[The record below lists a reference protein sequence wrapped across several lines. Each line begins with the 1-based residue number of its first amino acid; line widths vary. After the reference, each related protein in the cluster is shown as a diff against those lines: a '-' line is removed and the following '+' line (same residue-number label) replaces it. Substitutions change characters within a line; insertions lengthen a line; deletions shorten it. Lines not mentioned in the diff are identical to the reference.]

1 MKTTKKQAHE
11 NFHQLTVEEIG
22 ENKWQISCLIKKVRR
37 TTTTRNVAAIYN
49 WQSEPQEMEKQVA
62 APPRNRKLAGYDY
75 LVNEIIKSIF

>member
-11 NFHQLTVEEIG
+11 NYHRLEVKEIG
-22 ENKWQISCLIKKVRR
+22 ENKWEISCYIKNKLR
-37 TTTTRNVAAIYN
+37 TTTTRNVEAIYN
-49 WQSEPQEMEKQVA
+49 WQCDPEEMEKQFF